1 MKHLFTRLLALAL
14 ALSLALALAGC
25 GGSEMTGGNPGT
37 ASQPASSAPASST
50 PASQP
55 PASSA
60 PVSSTPAPA
69 ASGSYASLEELW
81 ADPAQRKAFEDGF
94 ASTFDDGGL
103 GMEPSFEAVG
113 NTLTVTFQFTDTS
126 LDYTGVGAVIDAAQD
141 GYTAT
146 MISAAGSLDALIGAE
161 KGSCTAVMRYTDPNG
176 IVLSERAFTAT
187 DEVPD
192 VPQSSADGF
201 ATLEEFWNSPGIRE
215 QLETQMAAMG
225 SDEIKVV
232 SVEVKGNLFAVTFQI
247 TDRSLMVDGL
257 ADLLEQEMDAQGD
270 VLRQQAA
277 TFDSILTSGSSTI
290 RFTYLDPNGG
300 LLAEREFTAG

>member
-55 PASSA
+55 AASSA

-69 ASGSYASLEELW
+69 GGGSYASLEELW

-103 GMEPSFEAVG
+103 GMEPSFEVSG
-113 NTLTVTFQFTDTS
+113 NTLTIIFRFTDAS
-126 LDYTGVGAVIDAAQD
+126 MDYTGVGEVLDAALD
-141 GYTAT
+141 SFAATLITAV
-146 MISAAGSLDALIGAE
+146 SGLDEAIGAKE
-161 KGSCTAVMRYTDPNG
+161 GTCAIVMCYTDPDG
-176 IVLSERAFTAT
+176 AVLSEKSFTAT
-187 DEVPD
+187 DEAPSA
-192 VPQSSADGF
+192 PQGAAGSY
-201 ATLEEFWNSPGIRE
+201 ATLEEFWTTPGVKE
-215 QLETQMAAMG
+215 QMEAQMAGMG
-225 SDEIKVV
+225 NEQIKVV

-247 TDRSLMVDGL
+247 TDPALVDDRL
-257 ADLLEQEMDAQGD
+257 AGLLEQGMDSQAD

-277 TFDSILTSGSSTI
+277 TFD
-290 RFTYLDPNGG
+290 YLDPNGG